1 MKTVLYNTL
10 KRMIERG
17 LTDAQAEDLIEKMD
31 VFCAVGS
38 LSLKDYQELRAMIG
52 GDTEEA

>member
-1 MKTVLYNTL
+1 MKSVLYNTL

-17 LTDAQAEDLIEKMD
+17 LTDAQAKDLIEKMD

-38 LSLKDYQELRAMIG
+38 LSLEDYQELRAMIPNN
-52 GDTEEA
+52 TEKE

>member
-1 MKTVLYNTL
+1 MKSVLYNTL

-17 LTDAQAEDLIEKMD
+17 QTEGLIEKMD

-38 LSLKDYQELRAMIG
+38 LSLEDYQELRAMIPG
-52 GDTEEA
+52 GAEEA